1 MKYTDNNLKKDAIES
16 IKGAQT
22 FILVELI
29 PVDGK
34 ERIRSFIR
42 YENKKKYQTMIS
54 QISSQIKQKITI

>member
-1 MKYTDNNLKKDAIES
+1 MKYTDNNLKKDAIEA
-16 IKGAQT
+16 IKGGRT

-42 YENKKKYQTMIS
+42 YESKEKYQTMMS
-54 QISSQIKQKITI
+54 QISSQIKVTI